1 MCLKYKVFDEIY
13 TSGKERVLMLKFF
26 KKTLAVCMIGF
37 GLGVLLVLLLPLTGW
52 LFIIGVAVVII
63 GLIWLS
69 C

>member
-1 MCLKYKVFDEIY
+1 
-13 TSGKERVLMLKFF
+13 
-26 KKTLAVCMIGF
+26 MIGF